1 MLRETS
7 QHEPGQDVNSVGDC
21 ALQSANEFSVV
32 DQAGLHEFSDFT
44 FCYTH
49 VVLF

>member
-21 ALQSANEFSVV
+21 ALECANEFSVV
-32 DQAGLHEFSDFT
+32 DQAGLHEFADLMFS
-44 FCYTH
+44 YTH